1 MLQENFLDEKVSF
14 WHRIISHRCHSC
26 GIVYLWRYV
35 MKLSIEEQ
43 KKYLFSR
50 LKTEPLRKSEENKE
64 DIKAFVQATKGG
76 KISDYLIN
84 NAWNDDCDRNTK
96 VFLVRDQET
105 KEIVFFFAINCG
117 ILFSELIIWNLNQE
131 EKVPFNKYVEASLK
145 IKDSNLSQEDREK
158 ANEQVDESM
167 GELWEV
173 VQDADRVSRLL
184 SLANEK
190 VQLLEEKM
198 EALSETGEGE
208 HTQQVQDTFP
218 AIDIKFLGR
227 NKEYEPEIQLDFRLG
242 VYIFWEIIVPHL
254 LEIAEKVG
262 CKYIYLFAADNTE
275 QAENGVESPPIWTPD
290 YDPYADEVE
299 DEVAKEEVHT
309 LVNYYINELK
319 FRYVSMYKILKPHY
333 ERRCY
338 TLVQEVES
346 LQCNRESVW
355 QSHTTEDVM

>member
-1 MLQENFLDEKVSF
+1 
-14 WHRIISHRCHSC
+14 
-26 GIVYLWRYV
+26 

-43 KKYLFSR
+43 KKFLFSR
-50 LKTEPLRKSEENKE
+50 LKPEPLRETEENKE
-64 DIKAFVQATKGG
+64 DIKAFVQAMKGG
-76 KISDYLIN
+76 QISNYLIN

-117 ILFSELIIWNLNQE
+117 ILFSELNIWNLSPE
-131 EKVPFNKYVEASLK
+131 EKIPFDKYVEAIQKL
-145 IKDSNLSQEDREK
+145 KDSNLSKEDEEK
-158 ANEQVDESM
+158 ANEQLSESM
-167 GELWEV
+167 GDLWEV
-173 VQDADRVSRLL
+173 VQEPDRVSYLL
-184 SLANEK
+184 SLADEK
-190 VQLLEEKM
+190 VQLLEEKT
-198 EALSETGEGE
+198 EAFSETGEGE

-227 NKEYEPEIQLDFRLG
+227 NKEYKPEIQLDFKLG

-275 QAENGVESPPIWTPD
+275 QVEKVVDAPPMWTPD
-290 YDPYADEVE
+290 YDPYADE
-299 DEVAKEEVHT
+299 DENKVVKEEIRT

-319 FRYVSMYKILKPHY
+319 FRYVSKYKILKPHY

-355 QSHTTEDVM
+355 QSHTTEDVR